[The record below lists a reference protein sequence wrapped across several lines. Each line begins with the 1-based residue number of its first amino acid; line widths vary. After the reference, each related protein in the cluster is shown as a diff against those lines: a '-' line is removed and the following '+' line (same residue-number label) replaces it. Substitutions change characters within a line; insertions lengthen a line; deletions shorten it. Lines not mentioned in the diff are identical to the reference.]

1 VPVRIQAEDFD
12 LSAEI
17 SQLRAS
23 NAQVGAVASFIGIAR
38 DMNEGS
44 DVQMLTLEHY
54 PGMTEKVLSG
64 LIEQA
69 KQRWDIFDAL
79 IIHRIGTLKP
89 QDQIVLVAVTSRHRE
104 AAFSA
109 CECIMDFLKTK
120 APFWKKEQSSTGAR
134 WVDAKE
140 SDDQAAQRWQ

>member
-1 VPVRIQAEDFD
+1 MPVRIQAEDFD

>member
-12 LSAEI
+12 PTAEI
-17 SQLRAS
+17 SALRAG

-38 DMNEGS
+38 DVNDGG
-44 DVQMLTLEHY
+44 DVQTLTLEHY

-69 KQRWDIFDAL
+69 QQRWDIFDVL

-89 QDQIVLVAVTSRHRE
+89 QDQIVLVAVTSRHRN

-109 CECIMDFLKTK
+109 CEYIMDFLKTK
-120 APFWKKEQSSTGAR
+120 APFWKREQSSTGAR
-134 WVDAKE
+134 WVEARE
-140 SDDQAAQRWQ
+140 SDEQAALRWQ